1 MNVSVLKKASTCNE
15 HQLQFLQSLLRIALL
30 RTAFLLPGWP
40 GLISNSEGSGREKNS
55 TLSLNVLF
63 RTKRLANAGHSRNA
77 KVNTVEVTNDLALPY
92 TVDLETCA
100 LEPIHHIS
108 SIQSI
113 GFLIAVDNDWV
124 ISRLSANTAD
134 HLNLPIEALLGA
146 SLASAIEP
154 EALHTLRNRIAV
166 LIGEDAVER
175 AFAVRLQ
182 PNGPSFDLAIHRT
195 GDLIVIEAEPSIPP
209 GGLNAGAMVR
219 SMLGRM
225 QGKANL
231 VEEAARL
238 MKSLTGFDRVMIYQF
253 HPDGS
258 GEVIAERV
266 NAGLEPYLGL
276 RYPASDIPQQ
286 ARELLI
292 RNPVRALVDIA
303 AGTSPI
309 LPLPDRINAP
319 LDLSL
324 STLRAHSLMHIEYL
338 QNMGVAA
345 TMTVSL
351 VRDGELWG
359 LISCHHMTPR
369 HVGFEQ
375 RTTAELFGQLL
386 SFMIEKRERADIK
399 AYEAHTRGLRER
411 LIAEVIERGTTLKSI
426 AELADG
432 MKGLIPCDGIAVYIN
447 GAHAL
452 SGDTPTLEQCAALQE
467 FLDRNA
473 GGQIYATSE
482 LGKVYAPAQEFV
494 DRAAGIL
501 VLAISRAPR
510 DYLVFFRHEMAHAI
524 TWAGKPDKL
533 VSQGPEGPRLTPRK
547 SFEAWSE
554 TVRGQSA
561 EWTPA
566 ELSAAEIM
574 RTTLL
579 EMVLH
584 IADTTSAESRAAT
597 QKQELL
603 IAELNHR
610 VRNIL
615 SLIRGLVAQSRLSA
629 EDVETFST
637 VLGNRVHA
645 LARAHDQITAKNWG
659 PSSLRSLIAVEASA
673 YLGSGAAR
681 VTFDGP
687 AVKLQPQAFST
698 IALVVHELLTN
709 AAKYGALSGAVGRVG
724 IAWSFDAQDD
734 LELVW
739 HEADGPNVAAPVRR
753 GFGSTIIDRSV
764 PHELGGQARVQY
776 EPSGLHAR
784 FVVPGRFVVQGEDP
798 PLPLESSLQAL
809 PLIARVSGTILVV
822 EDNMIIALETEDMLL
837 VAGADRVLVV
847 SNVIAAFALLAT
859 TTPDLALLDVN
870 LGSETSWPI
879 ATRLRELGVRYVFCT
894 GYGDGIEYPLEHRSA
909 PTITKPYTIDA
920 VVRAFAH

>member
-1 MNVSVLKKASTCNE
+1 MLS
-15 HQLQFLQSLLRIALL
+15 
-30 RTAFLLPGWP
+30 PG
-40 GLISNSEGSGREKNS
+40 I
-55 TLSLNVLF
+55 LN
-63 RTKRLANAGHSRNA
+63 AA
-77 KVNTVEVTNDLALPY
+77 KVNMAEATSYSAPPY
-92 TVDLETCA
+92 AVDIDNCK

-113 GFLIAVDNDWV
+113 GFLITVDDKWV
-124 ISRLSANTAD
+124 VSRLSANTTE
-134 HLNLPIEALLGA
+134 HLGLPVKTMLGA
-146 SLASAIEP
+146 PLDSVILA
-154 EALHTLRNRIAV
+154 EAVHQIRNRVAI
-166 LIGEDAVER
+166 LSGEDAVER
-175 AFAVRLQ
+175 AFAMQLRS
-182 PNGPSFDLAIHRT
+182 GGAIFDLAIHRS
-195 GDLIVIEAEPSIPP
+195 GDAIVIEAEPSIPP
-209 GGLNAGAMVR
+209 GDLNAGAMVR
-219 SMLGRM
+219 SMMGRM

-231 VEEAARL
+231 VNEAARL
-238 MKSLTGFDRVMIYQF
+238 MKALTGFDRVMVYQF

-276 RYPASDIPQQ
+276 RYPAGDIPQQ
-286 ARELLI
+286 ARALLI
-292 RNPVRALVDIA
+292 RNPVRALVDINA
-303 AGTSPI
+303 ETSP
-309 LPLPDRINAP
+309 LLSLPDGVNAP

-338 QNMGVAA
+338 HNMDVAA

-375 RTTAELFGQLL
+375 RTTAELFAQML

-399 AYEAHTRGLRER
+399 AYEAHTRALRER
-411 LIAEVIERGTTLKSI
+411 LIAEVIERGTALKSI

-432 MKGLIPCDGIAVYIN
+432 MKGLIPCDGVAVYIN
-447 GAHAL
+447 GAHVL
-452 SGDTPTLEQCAALQE
+452 SGDTPALDECAALQD
-467 FLDRNA
+467 FLNRNA
-473 GGQIYATSE
+473 VGQIFATAN
-482 LGKVYAPAQEFV
+482 LGRVYPPALDFV

-510 DYLVFFRHEMAHAI
+510 DYLVFFRHELAHSI
-524 TWAGKPDKL
+524 TWAGRPDK
-533 VSQGPEGPRLTPRK
+533 VISPGPDGPRLTPRK

-554 TVRGQSA
+554 TVCGQSA

-566 ELSAAEIM
+566 ELAAAETM
-574 RTTLL
+574 RVTLL

-584 IADTTSAESRAAT
+584 IADTTSAETRAAT

-615 SLIRGLVAQSRLSA
+615 GLIRGLVAQSRLSA
-629 EDVETFST
+629 QDVDTFST

-659 PSSLRSLIAVEASA
+659 PSSLRALIAVEASA

-687 AVKLQPQAFST
+687 PVLLQPQAFST
-698 IALVVHELLTN
+698 LALVIHELLTN
-709 AAKYGALSGAVGRVG
+709 ATKYGALSGETGTVG
-724 IAWSFDAQDD
+724 IEWAIGADD
-734 LELVW
+734 RLTLDW
-739 HEADGPNVAAPVRR
+739 REAGGPTVAAPVRR

-764 PHELGGQARVQY
+764 SHELGGQAVVDY
-776 EPSGLHAR
+776 DAGGLRAS
-784 FVVPGRFVVQGEDP
+784 FEVPGRYIVHGDDMGLSTVTPVLHDDAGP
-798 PLPLESSLQAL
+798 SRL
-809 PLIARVSGTILVV
+809 SGTILLV

-837 VAGADRVLVV
+837 AAGADRVIVA
-847 SNVIAAFALLAT
+847 SNVTAAFALLASV
-859 TTPDLALLDVN
+859 TPDLALLDVN
-870 LGSETSWPI
+870 LGTELSWPI
-879 ATRLRELGVRYVFCT
+879 ATRLREIGVRYVFCT
-894 GYGDGIEYPLEHRSA
+894 GYGDGIDYPLEHRSV
-909 PTITKPYTIDA
+909 PSITKPYTINTI
-920 VVRAFAH
+920 AHALAG